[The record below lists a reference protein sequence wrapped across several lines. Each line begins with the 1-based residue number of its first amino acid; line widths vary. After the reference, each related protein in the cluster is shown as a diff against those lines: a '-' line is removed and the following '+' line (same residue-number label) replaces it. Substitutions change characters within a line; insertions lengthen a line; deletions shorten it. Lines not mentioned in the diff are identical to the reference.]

1 MDKVILEAKNISK
14 SFSNG
19 EKKLNVLKNLSLL
32 INQGDIIIIMG
43 ESGSGKS
50 TALNILGTLDKP
62 DDGFLEIDSQQI
74 INFDDNEIS
83 KIRNEKIGFVFQS
96 SYLLPEFTALENV
109 LMPAWIRK
117 KNNFEQRAINIFEY
131 LGIADKMNYFPNQLS
146 GGEKAR
152 IAFIRATINNP
163 KILFADEPTG
173 NLDRNNAKR
182 LLKFLK
188 KFNQDFN
195 QTIVLTTH
203 STEVSKFGHKIFM
216 LDNGVLNKK

>member
-62 DDGFLEIDSQQI
+62 DDGLLEIDSQQI

-117 KNNFEQRAINIFEY
+117 K
-131 LGIADKMNYFPNQLS
+131 K
-146 GGEKAR
+146 
-152 IAFIRATINNP
+152 
-163 KILFADEPTG
+163 
-173 NLDRNNAKR
+173 
-182 LLKFLK
+182 
-188 KFNQDFN
+188 
-195 QTIVLTTH
+195 
-203 STEVSKFGHKIFM
+203 
-216 LDNGVLNKK
+216 